1 MPFIQ
6 NAVKNFI
13 IKNPDTGEPFP
24 LDLPTEAFPLKADPD
39 IEKWH
44 NQCAERLRQRS
55 TPDVEE
61 PRPDLPPR
69 PKVEPTFAHVRVPPS
84 YQTRSP
90 RPEVSDYFEPK
101 SRASQRPIPYQHVS
115 GAPGPG
121 RPVRP
126 VLSHSPSHRARQFL
140 APEGPD
146 SPRLSRARRRSVPEN
161 MSSPVASP
169 GVDGSP
175 DIKIYPAKEHVRRH
189 SHPRH
194 ARRGSV
200 SSDASSED
208 EPSSPD
214 VSRRGSHMSSRERKP
229 SIRFEYPSPTS
240 PQAVPTPPDPRLRR
254 NREEDEMNRRS
265 YPVPIDRSGK
275 LSEPFLAAKRG
286 GNSRG
291 QNVTW
296 KDLDPEMWRR
306 GSKSSE
312 DDREKREVP
321 TSRRQSRD
329 DGYADRDSG
338 SGSRSDHKRR
348 EKERARSDREREP
361 DRPRMTKRHSSY
373 DDDYRYRD
381 WEDRGPDIRSFK
393 ERDRERRAVSPVRG
407 VDGRYYPTVR

>member
-6 NAVKNFI
+6 NAVKNFAI
-13 IKNPDTGEPFP
+13 RNPDTGEPFP
-24 LDLPTEAFPLKADPD
+24 LDLPKEAFPPKADPE

-44 NQCAERLRQRS
+44 NQCAEKLRQRS
-55 TPDVEE
+55 TPNEE

-69 PKVEPTFAHVRVPPS
+69 PKVEPTFAHVRPPS
-84 YQTRSP
+84 SYHSRP

-115 GAPGPG
+115 SAG

-126 VLSHSPSHRARQFL
+126 GLSHSPSHRARQFL
-140 APEGPD
+140 APEAPE
-146 SPRLSRARRRSVPEN
+146 SPRLSRTRRRSVPEN
-161 MSSPVASP
+161 MNSPSASP
-169 GVDGSP
+169 IGGDSP
-175 DIKIYPAKEHVRRH
+175 DIKIYPSKEHVRRH

-214 VSRRGSHMSSRERKP
+214 WGRRSSHPHSREGKP
-229 SIRFEYPSPTS
+229 SIRFEFPSPTS
-240 PQAVPTPPDPRLRR
+240 PHGVPTPLDPRIRR
-254 NREEDEMNRRS
+254 SRGEDEMKRRS

-275 LSEPFLAAKRG
+275 LSEQFLMGKRG

-291 QNVTW
+291 QSVTW
-296 KDLDPEMWRR
+296 KDLSPDMFRR

-312 DDREKREVP
+312 DDREKKEVP
-321 TSRRQSRD
+321 IRRRQSRD
-329 DGYADRDSG
+329 ESHADRDSG

-348 EKERARSDREREP
+348 DKDRDRSDRDRDP
-361 DRPRMTKRHSSY
+361 VRPRITKRHSSY
-373 DDDYRYRD
+373 EDDNRWERD
-381 WEDRGPDIRSFK
+381 WEDRGPDIRSFRD
-393 ERDRERRAVSPVRG
+393 RDRERRAVSPVRG
-407 VDGRYYPTVR
+407 VDGRYYPVGR